1 MVKRPTPNA
10 QVHLFSYSNAGDG
23 DGRVDAVDIQ
33 KFLGTFGA
41 HFSLEEVEEFINEES
56 AHPNGVL
63 DFPEFVCMLSR
74 LLGFAL
80 KKPVEVSRATLH
92 RIFERWDQDGD
103 GYLSANDL
111 RSAVKEVG
119 EEWSDAQVNDMI
131 YFKNT
136 NGLFTFQD
144 LEDIIVEK
152 VQTIDDD

>member
-92 RIFERWDQDGD
+92 RIFEELIR
-103 GYLSANDL
+103 YSFLL
-111 RSAVKEVG
+111 REDDIRASEMGSGWGRLPVSERPAVSRQGGGRRMVG
-119 EEWSDAQVNDMI
+119 CASQ
-131 YFKNT
+131 
-136 NGLFTFQD
+136 
-144 LEDIIVEK
+144 
-152 VQTIDDD
+152 